1 MSPQFLTDQWSHGSH
16 VALHPYQLV
25 WAEKTPADLGKPEPP
40 VQCECWK
47 LGRSCIQ
54 NKPPERVLWLRRK
67 CHEFTHQGGRN
78 AASAPRGVDSQPAD
92 LTEQRGMEPTSSGG
106 DAAAVGC
113 VGIGS
118 SGIADGSE
126 SKAADDPLL
135 RARAYPGYP
144 ERQVRGL
151 INVPL
156 ISRRWRPTIVRTSRD
171 ARALVHRRDFGR
183 ILRSIRLRHPLVKS
197 LQLLRI
203 LGAVPSN

>member
-1 MSPQFLTDQWSHGSH
+1 MVPWVTRDAASI
-16 VALHPYQLV
+16 
-25 WAEKTPADLGKPEPP
+25 PARMGRENTGRPRQTRASRTVP
-40 VQCECWK
+40 VLEARPK
-47 LGRSCIQ
+47 LYTKQ
-54 NKPPERVLWLRRK
+54 APERVLWLRRK

-92 LTEQRGMEPTSSGG
+92 LTELRGMEPTSSRG
-106 DAAAVGC
+106 DAAAFAC

-118 SGIADGSE
+118 FGIADWSE

-135 RARAYPGYP
+135 RARAHPGYP
-144 ERQVRGL
+144 ECQVRGL

-183 ILRSIRLRHPLVKS
+183 ILQSIRLRHPVVKS
-197 LQLLRI
+197 LQLLRF